1 MIRVFSL
8 DSHGNGGE
16 DKPMGT
22 RLPRCSRADKLLAF
36 VSKGAKY
43 STYTLME
50 PGEVHKQIQKAEA
63 ATLIKKW
70 LSQTGI
76 PRVCHSGSVLRLSL
90 FLLYLTFFLPGVISA
105 QTIVKGKVTDAHSG
119 DPIPFANIIFK
130 GTTHG
135 SNTDF
140 DGNFTVKTTTQADSL
155 VVSYMGYATRTKKI
169 EAGVSQ
175 VLNFQLE
182 EEVTSLQEVVFEAGE
197 NPAFEILR
205 KVVRYKKRN
214 DKRRL
219 TGYEY
224 ETYTKIEIDVDNM
237 SDKFRK
243 RRVIKKITQVL
254 DSVQQIAGEDGKPI
268 LPIFISE
275 SVSKAYYRTD
285 PQLRFEQIFKSKING
300 IGIQDGT
307 LVTQFVGSSFQ
318 EYNFYQN
325 WLNIVTKEFV
335 SPLADGWRLYY
346 NYDLTDS
353 LYIGEHY
360 CYRLDFYPK
369 SAQDLAFSGT
379 IWIAKDT
386 WALKQVD
393 ATVGTLANLNFIEK
407 IRIQQELEPS
417 VEGAWIPV
425 KNRVLI
431 DVGELSK
438 SSAGMLAK
446 FYTSNKNIVVN
457 KPKHPSF
464 YEREIMMAENVR
476 EFENEEYWDTLRHE
490 PLSEAEKNVYR
501 MIDTLQNIPVVKT
514 YTDVIKIAVNGY
526 YTAGK
531 INIGPYIS
539 LVALNNVE
547 GFRIQP
553 GFKTNYKFSKKW
565 VFGGS
570 IGYGFDDHRL
580 KYSAFAQNILS
591 RERWTTMTFSARSD
605 LGRVGLDDE
614 NLADNYLFLAAQRFG
629 NLRRAYYFDESRI
642 NFQREV
648 LRGLT
653 QRVAFRYSTFKP
665 AFDFRYLRSE
675 NDTLASYENA
685 ELILETRFARD
696 EVFIVNDNERLSL
709 GTSKWPVVT
718 LRYTHGFKGV
728 AGSDFDYDKLRLSI
742 HKRIRFGPI
751 GVGYVTLTGEYVF
764 SHLPYPLLSMHLG
777 NQAPFFAHV
786 TYNLMDY
793 GEFASDRYASMH
805 YSHHFE
811 GFLLNRI
818 PLMRKLKWR
827 LVGTSNVILGE
838 MSSLNRAMI
847 AERSDPNGLA
857 VGFLSRGVP
866 YIELGYGVENI
877 FKIFRVDFIHRMSY
891 LDKAK
896 NPDVRKFGV
905 LFSFQF
911 NL

>member
-1 MIRVFSL
+1 MRAISAISLHLTRFFLFS
-8 DSHGNGGE
+8 
-16 DKPMGT
+16 
-22 RLPRCSRADKLLAF
+22 A
-36 VSKGAKY
+36 
-43 STYTLME
+43 
-50 PGEVHKQIQKAEA
+50 
-63 ATLIKKW
+63 
-70 LSQTGI
+70 
-76 PRVCHSGSVLRLSL
+76 
-90 FLLYLTFFLPGVISA
+90 FFLPAAVSA

-135 SNTDF
+135 TNTDF
-140 DGNFTVKTTTQADSL
+140 EGNYTVRTTTQADSL
-155 VVSYMGYATRTKKI
+155 VVSYMGYTTRTKKI
-169 EAGVSQ
+169 QPGISQ
-175 VLNFQLE
+175 VVNFQLE

-205 KVVRYKKRN
+205 NVVRNKSRN

-224 ETYTKIEIDVDNM
+224 DTYTKIEVDVDNM
-237 SDKFRK
+237 SERFRK
-243 RRVIKKITQVL
+243 RKVVKKITQVL
-254 DSVQQIAGEDGKPI
+254 DSVEQIAGEDGKPI

-275 SVSKAYYRTD
+275 SVSRFYFRTD
-285 PQLRFEQIFKSKING
+285 PQLRFEKILKSKING

-353 LYIGEHY
+353 VYIGDHY
-360 CYRLDFYPK
+360 CYRLDFHPK
-369 SAQDLAFSGT
+369 SPQDLAFTGT
-379 IWIAKDT
+379 IWIDKAS
-386 WALKQVD
+386 WALKQID
-393 ATVGTLANLNFIEK
+393 ATVGKQANLNFIEK

-417 VEGAWIPV
+417 TAGAWLPV

-431 DVGELSK
+431 DIGELSE

-446 FYTSNKNIVVN
+446 FYTSNKNVVVN
-457 KPKHPSF
+457 KPKDPSF
-464 YEREIMMAENVR
+464 YEREILMAENAR
-476 EFENEEYWDTLRHE
+476 EFEDEEYWDTLRHE

-514 YTDVIKIAVNGY
+514 YTDAIKIAVNGY
-526 YTAGK
+526 YSAGK

-539 LVALNNVE
+539 LVALNNIE

-553 GFKTNYKFSKKW
+553 GFKTNYEFSKKW
-565 VFGGS
+565 VLGGS
-570 IGYGFDDHRL
+570 VGYGFDDERL
-580 KYSAFAQNILS
+580 KYSAFVQNILS

-629 NLRRAYYFDESRI
+629 NFRRGYYFDESRF
-642 NFQREV
+642 NFQREMF
-648 LRGLT
+648 RGFT
-653 QRVAFRYSTFKP
+653 QRAAFRYSTFRP
-665 AFDFRYLRSE
+665 VFDFGYLPGANE
-675 NDTLASYENA
+675 HDTLTTYENA

-696 EVFIVNDNERLSL
+696 ELFIINDNERLSL
-709 GTSKWPVVT
+709 GTSKWPEVT

-728 AGSDFDYDKLRLSI
+728 AGSDFNYDKLRLSI

-764 SHLPYPLLSMHLG
+764 SKLPYPLLSLHLG
-777 NQAPFFAHV
+777 NQTPFFAHV

-793 GEFASDRYASMH
+793 GEFVSDRYASMH

-811 GFLLNRI
+811 GFLLNKV

-827 LVGTSNVILGE
+827 LVGTSNIILGG
-838 MSSLNRAMI
+838 MSSMNRALI
-847 AERSDPNGLA
+847 AERPDEDGLS

-877 FKIFRVDFIHRMSY
+877 FKFFRVDLIHRVSY
-891 LDKAK
+891 LDKTK